1 MNTIIWN
8 LNTFWAL
15 FRKEM
20 LIFKPDFSRCL
31 VNNIFWTSTL
41 LASFIFLKPQTGL
54 PFEYAVFMLPVMAA
68 SLGLFDIIAN
78 TISIIAD
85 ISSNRVIDQDLT
97 LPLFQWLVFV
107 KVALANAYRS
117 FLPSFLV
124 LPWGML
130 FIYLVKGIVFTRIH
144 IVKTVLIL
152 VMANIFFGFLSLFAA
167 SFMTHVAQV
176 RNIWMRVIF
185 PMWWLGGFMYH
196 FQTVQ
201 ENTPLLALLMRLSPM
216 MYVSEG
222 VRAAMLGQEG
232 FLNYWLCMG
241 VIVVCTL
248 IVGTI
253 AVKRFLKRLDCL

>member
-1 MNTIIWN
+1 MNVILWN

-20 LIFKPDFSRCL
+20 LVFQPDFKRCL
-31 VNNIFWTSTL
+31 INNLFWTTTL
-41 LASFIFLKPQTGL
+41 LTSFIFFKPQMGL
-54 PFEYAVFMLPVMAA
+54 PFEYTMFMLPAMAA
-68 SLGLFDIIAN
+68 SLGMFDIIAN
-78 TISIIAD
+78 TVSIIAD
-85 ISSNRVIDQDLT
+85 INSNRVIDQDLS

-107 KVALANAYRS
+107 KIALANAYRS

-124 LPWGML
+124 LPWGIGFL
-130 FIYLVKGIVFTRIH
+130 YLTNNIVFSQIQYF
-144 IVKTVLIL
+144 KTVLVL
-152 VMANIFFGFLSLFAA
+152 VVANIFFGFLTLFAA

-196 FQTVQ
+196 FQTV
-201 ENTPLLALLMRLSPM
+201 EKNTPSLALAMRFSPM

-222 VRAAMLGQEG
+222 VRAAMLGQEH
-232 FLNYWLCMG
+232 FLNYWFCLG
-241 VIVVCTL
+241 VIIAFT
-248 IVGTI
+248 IVLGTI